1 MKTKLPRIKI
11 SFQQYKNGNIMVTG
25 DVTGATI
32 EDVIAF
38 MARGVIASLKNLEK
52 NNTVEY
58 DLKDLFIVCFDQYRK
73 GELMNGNTVQGT
85 SDDVINPSE
94 VVVESADGSATI
106 NAESKEAE

>member
-1 MKTKLPRIKI
+1 MKNKLPRIKI
-11 SFQQYKNGNIMVTG
+11 GFQQYKNGNIMVTG
-25 DVTGATI
+25 DVTGATV

-38 MARGVIASLKNLEK
+38 MARGVIASLKNLEE
-52 NNTVEY
+52 NNTIEY

-85 SDDVINPSE
+85 SDDVIKPSE
-94 VVVESADGSATI
+94 VVVESADGSTTI

>member
-11 SFQQYKNGNIMVTG
+11 GFQQYKNGNIMITG

-38 MARGVIASLKNLEK
+38 MARGVIASLKNLEE

-58 DLKDLFIVCFDQYRK
+58 DLKDLFMVCFDQYRK
-73 GELMNGNTVQGT
+73 GELMNGNTVQGA
-85 SDDVINPSE
+85 SDDVIKPSE
-94 VVVESADGSATI
+94 VVVESADGNTTI
-106 NAESKEAE
+106 DTESKEAE